1 MGTKKLRNNR
11 NNRNNRKRTKQRK
24 HRKKHRMNGNRF
36 KNCKDVKEV
45 DDAKMCRDNYNYMD
59 DEPIDEDNP
68 QNYYALSANSGDP
81 YCITKTNY
89 LSLPIKYDQ
98 QQDIYYRENPF
109 TNEKIRCNETEEY
122 NDYYRRDVY
131 RNEGSYTYYY
141 TSPSRLI
148 YSVYTYIRNMSSE
161 YDTQTVLSI
170 IKNNNVNLNQNFFM
184 QDYLR
189 YLQDHPNITPRTLLS
204 FEKKFKFL
212 TLFQAILLFR
222 RSALLKELYKEYPH
236 LNVKT
241 YHMLFEQDL
250 QGEYTITIDDVEA
263 QTYMNVLSFLF
274 FDVYSNNNPEYD
286 KIKTNMLKIIKH
298 NTSNYDFEEL
308 LDSQEL
314 KRELMSNDDRYEL
327 DYKKQQINDLIEEY
341 KQPLQPIITKYERR
355 MTAMRSGRQNEINP
369 DTGELYFPKLT
380 EEELEL
386 KNFMDEQIKPL
397 QENLNTIIKKYEYA
411 ISPKPLKTLKIYSN
425 NSSQTSIVEFKLISY
440 MESFNINTDVTYNI
454 YDAIYLFND
463 PRPLSLV
470 ENKSITRSRILRDI
484 INDIIENNIENEDT
498 DPIRKLVSTIF
509 RYFHLDG
516 IYVLFSF
523 SDKILKMYT
532 ENTIKDRSIN
542 YLQIKNMN
550 VRPNWEDVNGNVYS
564 NQDAIDNVIA
574 VNDLVRVFNI
584 ALITDSQSFYEGFIR
599 ASIMKIQDIQIYNQ
613 SIYIKEYRSNSAGSG
628 IFSKDDEFLF
638 KIALKLEKE
647 AIDFLKYIIDNTQ
660 EVDTDYDYSKFFMR
674 NVLLRDNPV
683 YPIRPEL
690 HRPLP
695 YPKKTTSI
703 EEYTSEGRRV
713 ITVDISPYT
722 TQGKRELENEFRN
735 NGKVYAFTHYSELL
749 ISIFNNIQYKE
760 NFKFEDV
767 SKSIL
772 INFLVNFLPKETT
785 KEQIYNLKKLKKV
798 DIIQE
803 LTYRMSSYSNSDQ
816 NIYKKFLD
824 EGMIQTP
831 GDGDCLFHSLRGLI
845 MDHYSYNIDVYNL
858 RLMIVETLRRMVEV
872 GDILPNILIES
883 ANASTNQKFTSV
895 NTYLNYMKTSGKWA
909 GELEIRSAA
918 TLLNR
923 NIQLKLESN
932 NSTIMFEPKSKLNNT
947 SKNNNPLVLY
957 HVMIGSK
964 RFGNHYQYKGYNGP
978 KETINPLFIN
988 MLDYINDLEK
998 GDINKLKVA
1007 QLKNILGNFGLS
1019 QNGIKKELINRIL
1032 EYEINHPEIRD
1043 KIKDEL
1049 NGTKKQKTI
1058 KYVVKDEKLVVSNE
1072 SDVILI
1078 NYPDKSI
1085 DNVSSKLFNFFSYT
1099 NEDNKI
1105 FVSESILNKL
1115 TVKDLETLCEL
1126 YQLSDCFKGQRLKQ
1140 DKIKNILKLLRE
1152 RDNIQDMTESLNDMN
1167 INTSRRSTRSR
1178 QRVNY
1183 TE

>member
-1 MGTKKLRNNR
+1 MGTKKLR

-45 DDAKMCRDNYNYMD
+45 NDAKMCRDNYNYMD

-68 QNYYALSANSGDP
+68 QNYYALSAHSGDP

-109 TNEKIRCNETEEY
+109 TNEKIRCNETEEFNNY
-122 NDYYRRDVY
+122 FRRDVY

-148 YSVYTYIRNMSSE
+148 YSVYSYIRNINSE
-161 YDTQTVLSI
+161 YDTQAALFL
-170 IKNNNVNLNQNFFM
+170 IKTNNVNLNQNFFM
-184 QDYLR
+184 KDYLK
-189 YLQDHPNITPRTLLS
+189 YLKDNENITPRTLFF
-204 FEKKFKFL
+204 FETKFKFL

-222 RSALLKELYKEYPH
+222 RKSLLEELYKEYPH

-241 YHMLFEQDL
+241 YHMLLEQDL
-250 QGEYTITIDDVEA
+250 QGEYNVTVDDVDA
-263 QTYMNVLSFLF
+263 QSYMNVLSFLF
-274 FDVYSNNNPEYD
+274 YDIFSNNNREND
-286 KIKTNMLKIIKH
+286 KIKINMLKLIKH

-314 KRELMSNDDRYEL
+314 KRELMNNEDRYEL
-327 DYKKQQINDLIEEY
+327 DYKKQKINDLIEEY
-341 KQPLQPIITKYERR
+341 RQPLQPIITKYERR

-380 EEELEL
+380 EDELEL
-386 KNFMDEQIKPL
+386 KNFMDQQIKPL

-425 NSSQTSIVEFKLISY
+425 NSSQTEDKLLSY
-440 MESFNINTDVTYNI
+440 MQSFNIDTDVIFNI
-454 YDAIYLFND
+454 DDLIYLFDD
-463 PRPLSLV
+463 PKPLSLT
-470 ENKSITRSRILRDI
+470 ENKSIVRSKILRNI
-484 INDIIENNIENEDT
+484 INDIIENNIENDDT
-498 DPIRKLVSTIF
+498 EPVRKLISTII

-523 SDKILKMYT
+523 SDKILKMVK
-532 ENTIKDRSIN
+532 ENTIKDRSIK

-550 VRPNWEDVNGNVYS
+550 VKPNWEDVNGNVYS
-564 NQDAIDNVIA
+564 NQDAIDNIIA

-584 ALITDSQSFYEGFIR
+584 TLITDSQSFYEGFIK

-613 SIYIKEYRSNSAGSG
+613 NIYIKEYRRNKFSILFSSN
-628 IFSKDDEFLF
+628 DEFLF
-638 KIALKLEKE
+638 KKALKLEKE

-695 YPKKTTSI
+695 YPKKTTSM

-722 TQGKRELENEFRN
+722 TQGKRELDNEFKN
-735 NGKVYAFTHYSELL
+735 NGKVYAFTHYSGLL
-749 ISIFNNIQYKE
+749 ISIFNTIQNKE
-760 NFKFEDV
+760 NFQFEDV
-767 SKSIL
+767 CKYIL
-772 INFLVNFLPKETT
+772 IAFLVNFLPKETT
-785 KEQIYNLKKLKKV
+785 EEEIYKLRKLKKV

-803 LTYRMSSYSNSDQ
+803 LAFRMYSYSNSDQ
-816 NIYKKFLD
+816 NIYKQFLD
-824 EGMIQTP
+824 EGMKQTA

-858 RLMIVETLRRMVEV
+858 RLMVVETLRRMVEV

-883 ANASTNQKFTSV
+883 ANASTNNRFTRV
-895 NTYLNYMKTSGKWA
+895 ETYLNYMKTPRKWA

-918 TLLNR
+918 VLLNR
-923 NIQLKLESN
+923 NIELKLESN

-947 SKNNNPLVLY
+947 PRNNNPLVLY

-988 MLDYINDLEK
+988 MLDYINDLEE

-1019 QNGIKKELINRIL
+1019 QNGIKKELIKRIL
-1032 EYEINHPEIRD
+1032 EYELSHPEIRD

-1058 KYVVKDEKLVVSNE
+1058 NYVVKDDKLVVSNE

-1078 NYPDKSI
+1078 NYPDRSI

-1167 INTSRRSTRSR
+1167 INTSRRSTRSTR